1 MMSSTAYDS
10 EIFRLVVAAAFYH
23 PRKKTRALLRTLLER
38 WLEELSPCHSAESV
52 REAISSQK
60 GTFLEPFSLSE
71 EDLECAVFLTRA
83 AFSKNSQQQRIRIVS
98 RDTIGVTGG
107 LVLTRGL
114 KSYFIERFPG
124 GQAKGQPKE
133 CWIFVPARV
142 PPQGKSGAVP
152 TVAQLVSEDSG
163 FRIRVRMPEHSKD
176 PASLGR
182 GFQNNSK
189 IEGVSEDFNRLGLR
203 VEIKRDEV
211 HVLTGS
217 PESMIRMMAHM
228 AAETT
233 LVLQTGNTKD
243 YCALV
248 CMAPPEDE
256 PVRLKAVIGAREGFA
271 NWMKAHPPVP
281 LELHDGHKIAVS
293 SWLPSPREWLDF
305 TLKNLP

>member
-1 MMSSTAYDS
+1 MSNSAYDS

-23 PRKKTRALLRTLLER
+23 PRKGTRTLLRTMLET
-38 WLEELSPCHSAESV
+38 WLQELSPCHSEEDV
-52 REAISSQK
+52 HEAISSQK
-60 GTFLEPFSLSE
+60 GTFLEPFCLSE

-83 AFSKNSQQQRIRIVS
+83 VFSKNSQQQRIRFVS

-114 KSYFIERFPG
+114 KSYFIERFPEG
-124 GQAKGQPKE
+124 KTKGQPKE
-133 CWIFVPARV
+133 GWIFVPARV
-142 PPQGKSGAVP
+142 PPQGKSGAVH
-152 TVAQLVSEDSG
+152 TVADLVSEDTG
-163 FRIRVRMPEHSKD
+163 FRIRVRMPEQAKD

-182 GFQNNSK
+182 GFQSNSK
-189 IEGVSEDFNRLGLR
+189 IEGVTENFNRLGLR

-211 HVLTGS
+211 HILTGS

-248 CMAPPEDE
+248 CMAPPGDK

-281 LELHDGHKIAVS
+281 IELQDDHKLAVA

-305 TLKNLP
+305 TFKNIP